1 MNQHRQA
8 LPMFSQNFNLE
19 EAFETVAQRN
29 EELK

>member
-1 MNQHRQA
+1 MNQYRQA

-19 EAFETVAQRN
+19 EEFETVAQVN